1 MVAYRAG
8 PAARGRCLRPSI
20 GPMPSAP
27 RATIVD
33 PMTVVLAIAV
43 LLLVG
48 VVLYLLLGRQEEP
61 VAEPDLGPAI
71 QEATQNVASQMM
83 SNLLRANEEARK
95 VDVANAAAAL
105 DRRQGEIDKSQLEI
119 RQLADRIAKGQEKIE
134 HEVRRRGE
142 VDLQTRTLLEQVG
155 QTVGNLNSETAGLKK
170 ALRQPQTRGQWGEM
184 QLRRCIEIAGM
195 TEHVDF
201 ELQETLR
208 TEEGQ
213 LRPDARFMLPEGR
226 SFVADSKVSFEA
238 FLDAQEAEDES
249 TRQIHLARL
258 ARQAREH
265 VRSLSTKDY
274 QGQFKA
280 GEVPDLVICFMP
292 NEPAMH
298 AALAAD
304 PELFEYALERNVL
317 LVGPTSLIGLLRT
330 MELGWRQERMVAEAA
345 EIAEAAKTLHG
356 RFSRF
361 LGEFERVGKGLTT
374 AAGAYDKAVGSMEA
388 RLLPSLRKVEGMGV
402 APGKE
407 IEPPEPTQITVRQ
420 ISAPE
425 LREASA
431 PETGPA
437 GERDAA

>member
-1 MVAYRAG
+1 
-8 PAARGRCLRPSI
+8 
-20 GPMPSAP
+20 
-27 RATIVD
+27 
-33 PMTVVLAIAV
+33 MTAVLAIV
-43 LLLVG
+43 ILLLVG
-48 VVLYLLLGRQEEP
+48 ALLYVLFGRTEEP
-61 VAEPDLGPAI
+61 QAEPDLGPAI
-71 QEATQNVASQMM
+71 QEATAEVASQMM
-83 SNLLRANEEARK
+83 SNLLQANEEARK
-95 VDVANAAAAL
+95 VDVANAEAAL
-105 DRRQGEIDKSQLEI
+105 DRRQTEIDKRQAEI
-119 RQLADRIAKGQEKIE
+119 KALTDRIARGQEKIE
-134 HEVRRRGE
+134 AEVRKRGE
-142 VDLQTRTLLEQVG
+142 VDLQTRTLLEQMG

-201 ELQETLR
+201 ELQETLH
-208 TEEGQ
+208 TESGQ
-213 LRPDARFMLPEGR
+213 LRPDARFLLPEGR
-226 SFVADSKVSFEA
+226 SFVADSKVPFDA

-249 TRQIHLARL
+249 TRQVHLARH

-280 GEVPDLVICFMP
+280 GEMPDLVVCFMP

-298 AALAAD
+298 SALAAD
-304 PELFEYALERNVL
+304 PELFDYALERNVL

-345 EIAEAAKTLHG
+345 GTLHS

-374 AAGAYDKAVGSMEA
+374 AATAYDKAVGSMEA
-388 RLLPSLRKVEGMGV
+388 RLLPQLRKVEGMGV

-407 IEPPEPTQITVRQ
+407 IEPPEPTHITVRQ
-420 ISAPE
+420 VAAPE
-425 LREASA
+425 LREA
-431 PETGPA
+431 PEEREPT

>member
-1 MVAYRAG
+1 
-8 PAARGRCLRPSI
+8 
-20 GPMPSAP
+20 
-27 RATIVD
+27 
-33 PMTVVLAIAV
+33 MTVVLAIAV
-43 LLLVG
+43 LALVAALIY
-48 VVLYLLLGRQEEP
+48 VLVRPREEAAVP
-61 VAEPDLGPAI
+61 EADLGPAI
-71 QEATQNVASQMM
+71 QEATAQVASQMM
-83 SNLLRANEEARK
+83 SNLLQANEEARK
-95 VDVANAAAAL
+95 VDVANAEAAL
-105 DRRQGEIDKSQLEI
+105 QRRQVEIDK
-119 RQLADRIAKGQEKIE
+119 RQQEMKALADRIADGQQKIE
-134 HEVRRRGE
+134 QEVRKRGE

-208 TEEGQ
+208 TDDGQ
-213 LRPDARFMLPEGR
+213 LRPDARFLLPEGR
-226 SFVADSKVSFEA
+226 SFVADSKVPFDA

-249 TRQIHLARL
+249 TRQIHMTRH

-280 GEVPDLVICFMP
+280 GEMPDLVVCFMP

-304 PELFEYALERNVL
+304 PELFDYALERNVL

-345 EIAEAAKTLHG
+345 EIAEAAGTLHS

-361 LGEFERVGKGLTT
+361 LGEFERVGKGLTS
-374 AAGAYDKAVGSMEA
+374 AANAYDKAVGSMEA
-388 RLLPSLRKVEGMGV
+388 RLLPQLRKVEGMGV

-407 IEPPEPTQITVRQ
+407 IQPPEPTHITVRS
-420 ISAPE
+420 IAAPE
-425 LREASA
+425 LRD
-431 PETGPA
+431 GPA
-437 GERDAA
+437 EAGPVSERDAA

>member
-1 MVAYRAG
+1 
-8 PAARGRCLRPSI
+8 
-20 GPMPSAP
+20 
-27 RATIVD
+27 
-33 PMTVVLAIAV
+33 MTAVLAIAV
-43 LLLVG
+43 LALVAALIYVLVG
-48 VVLYLLLGRQEEP
+48 RKEEP
-61 VAEPDLGPAI
+61 AAEPIDVRAAVAEATSAATSKAVADL
-71 QEATQNVASQMM
+71 QRM
-83 SNLLRANEEARK
+83 NEESRK
-95 VDVANAAAAL
+95 ADAANAARAL
-105 DRRQGEIDKSQLEI
+105 DKRQAEIDRRQAEIKALT
-119 RQLADRIAKGQEKIE
+119 DRIAAGQEKIE
-134 HEVRRRGE
+134 AEVRKRGE

-208 TEEGQ
+208 TESGQ
-213 LRPDARFMLPEGR
+213 LRPDARFLLPEGR
-226 SFVADSKVSFEA
+226 SFVADSKVPFDA

-249 TRQIHLARL
+249 TRQVHMARH

-280 GEVPDLVICFMP
+280 GETPDLVVCFMP

-298 AALAAD
+298 GALAAD
-304 PELFEYALERNVL
+304 PELFDYALERNVL

-345 EIAEAAKTLHG
+345 EIAEAAGTLHS

-374 AAGAYDKAVGSMEA
+374 AATAYDKAVGSMEA
-388 RLLPSLRKVEGMGV
+388 RLLPQLRKVEGMGV

-407 IEPPEPTQITVRQ
+407 IEPPEPTHITVRS
-420 ISAPE
+420 IAAPE
-425 LREASA
+425 LREA
-431 PETGPA
+431 PEERDPA